1 MPVFIHRAFTYCPGK
16 PRNPL
21 LRLLIGLLGLALLLV
36 LVVVGLFVG
45 LGMLLFAA
53 VRRLM
58 RPRQGAP
65 AASEDALEGEYTV
78 VQKRSASL
86 GLH

>member
-1 MPVFIHRAFTYCPGK
+1 MPVFMHRAFTYCPSK
-16 PRNPL
+16 PRSHL
-21 LRLLIGLLGLALLLV
+21 LRLLIGLLGLVLLAV

-58 RPRQGAP
+58 RPGQR
-65 AASEDALEGEYTV
+65 AAAVEDALDGEFTV
-78 VQKRSASL
+78 VEKRSTSL
-86 GLH
+86 SLR